1 MIMDFGA
8 KFALNLFIE
17 FVILRFINFFKMNE
31 NEIKALI
38 SLLDDEDYEIQN
50 HVVDKIKSLGGP
62 VIPYLEK
69 VWESSG
75 LASPI
80 LQKRIEDLIHELQ
93 YQSVID
99 RLVVWNGGGAI
110 DLLEGLWIVASYQ
123 YPEIS
128 LEKLRAEIEQIFY
141 EVWIEF
147 KPNMHPTDQV
157 KILNSVIFD
166 KLKFGPNTKNFHS
179 ASNSM
184 INIVLESHKGNP
196 ISLCTIYMLVAQKLG
211 LPIFGVNLPNL
222 FVLTYKSEL
231 VQFYINVFNRG
242 LVFYKADIDNYIGQ
256 LNLKPSDI
264 FYEPCSNLNI
274 MKRVLRNLALSY
286 EKTSDTEKLKE
297 IETMMRAISDS
308 PRESF

>member
-1 MIMDFGA
+1 
-8 KFALNLFIE
+8 
-17 FVILRFINFFKMNE
+17 MNE

-38 SLLDDEDYEIQN
+38 SLLDDDDDEIQN
-50 HVVDKIKSLGGP
+50 HVVGKIKSLGGP
-62 VIPYLEK
+62 VIPYLEN

-75 LASPI
+75 LSSPNM
-80 LQKRIEDLIHELQ
+80 QKRIEELIHELQ
-93 YQSVID
+93 FQSVID
-99 RLVVWNGGGAI
+99 RLFIWHEGGSI
-110 DLLEGLWIVASYQ
+110 DLLEGLWIIASYQ

-128 LEKLRAEIEQIFY
+128 LEKLKAEIEQIFY

-147 KPNMHPTDQV
+147 KPNMHPTDQI
-157 KILNSVIFD
+157 KIMNSVIFD

-211 LPIFGVNLPNL
+211 LPIYGVNLPNL
-222 FVLTYKSEL
+222 FVLTYKSES

-264 FYEPCSNLNI
+264 FYEPCSNINI
-274 MKRVLRNLALSY
+274 IKRVLRNLALSY
-286 EKTSDTEKLKE
+286 EKTSDTEKLRE
-297 IETMMRAISDS
+297 IETMMKAISDS
-308 PRESF
+308 PKESF